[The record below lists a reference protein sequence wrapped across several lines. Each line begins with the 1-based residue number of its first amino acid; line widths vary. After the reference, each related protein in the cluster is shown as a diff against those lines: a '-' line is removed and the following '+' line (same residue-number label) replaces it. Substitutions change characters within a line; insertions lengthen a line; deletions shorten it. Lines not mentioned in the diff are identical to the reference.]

1 MNDYR
6 GCDIIDINPGI
17 GLWSSKVHEWLKP
30 RRHVLVEPAAETY
43 KEFLQPLITK
53 PESRYRLAG
62 WKHQH
67 NVLDPTQYL
76 TEDLLPE
83 KERFRTM
90 NEQAGITRNS
100 SLLIL
105 ANLGYN
111 SRFPKSKRNDV
122 GSWVLSPFLKISD
135 YLEGV
140 EGRYGFHCNGGVRM
154 LLWMLD
160 REKSHILPRSVAH
173 RRALAVRGERAC
185 HIEEIVGC
193 PIGVDVQKREIDID
207 VESSKLVKERQL
219 EEGNEVSFS
228 RLDGLV
234 EQVNGGS
241 SETLKDEPKSVGSLL
256 ATKQEWRVELQELER
271 GFTELRYSQ
280 FVGGPPG
287 IQPGARKVRR
297 GQVYT
302 PEYNRL
308 QALSR
313 TKKSQDKK
321 MTNIEDLLMIK
332 VGIDSEDLAISQE
345 TGSDANLRHRRL
357 EALDGRMNN
366 YRVKFQT
373 LSRELLRKLYSMAD
387 DRRAWGRD
395 SPLLM
400 WDQRTAEPITP
411 SDKEFYNAPMAL
423 LDFQPKDSLPSLTK
437 SQKSYRDAMMTTF
450 FASPQFSIVRAI
462 DTLAPGAAKAV
473 IPLAPTL
480 RDPQRGGQRDLDQLR
495 VRMLTPEMINEVAV
509 AFDQWA
515 FKPTVPELSR
525 RLLSATRGVETA
537 A

>member
-1 MNDYR
+1 M
-6 GCDIIDINPGI
+6 
-17 GLWSSKVHEWLKP
+17 
-30 RRHVLVEPAAETY
+30 
-43 KEFLQPLITK
+43 K
-53 PESRYRLAG
+53 PESCYRLVD

-67 NVLDPTQYL
+67 NALDPAQYL

-83 KERFRTM
+83 KERFCTV

-111 SRFPKSKRNDV
+111 SRLAKSKRNDL

-160 REKSHILPRSVAH
+160 REKGQILPRSVAH

-193 PIGVDVQKREIDID
+193 PIGVVVQQRETDID

-219 EEGNEVSFS
+219 EKGTEVSSF

-234 EQVNGGS
+234 EQVKGGP
-241 SETLKDEPKSVGSLL
+241 SETLKDEPKPVGSLL
-256 ATKQEWRVELQELER
+256 ATQQEWRIELQELET

-287 IQPGARKVRR
+287 IQSGARKVRS
-297 GQVYT
+297 GPVYT
-302 PEYNRL
+302 PEYERL
-308 QALSR
+308 QALLR
-313 TKKSQDKK
+313 TKRFQAK
-321 MTNIEDLLMIK
+321 MMTRIEDLLRTK
-332 VGIDSEDLAISQE
+332 EGIDSEDLAISQE
-345 TGSDANLRHRRL
+345 TGSDANLRHQRL
-357 EALDGRMNN
+357 EALDGRIND
-366 YRVKFQT
+366 YHLKLQT
-373 LSRELLRKLYSMAD
+373 LSKEWLRKLYSMAD
-387 DRRAWGRD
+387 DRRARRRD

-400 WDQRTAEPITP
+400 WDQRTAEPIPP
-411 SDKEFYNAPMAL
+411 SDKEFYNASMAL

-437 SQKSYRDAMMTTF
+437 SQKSYRDAIMTTF
-450 FASPQFSIVRAI
+450 FASPQFSVVRAI

-480 RDPQRGGQRDLDQLR
+480 RDPQKGGQRDLDQLR
-495 VRMLTPEMINEVAV
+495 VRMLTPDMINEVAV
-509 AFDQWA
+509 AFAQWA